1 MIINNT
7 VINKQLTKAI
17 FYNNFKKYL
26 QQDESSNLFM
36 LKSPVMI
43 EGLEFWADFNFQNN
57 ILESLKLS
65 IYQSNGPISY
75 SNMFEYKLKDIK
87 EIQDRW
93 LEKQYGS
100 FSEKSTYSTKFNT
113 SFAEII
119 SYIDTKSGETS
130 IIFLLLKFR
139 VYNFAGVKFQY
150 ENDFLEIYLFLNGE
164 EGLLLS
170 KPNSSYSEISDW
182 DSYLKEIMTKI
193 ESYIPEKYLK
203 AKGWR

>member
-7 VINKQLTKAI
+7 VINKQLTKEI
-17 FYNNFKKYL
+17 FYNNFKGYL
-26 QQDESSNLFM
+26 QQDENSNLFM

-65 IYQSNGPISY
+65 IYQSNEPVSY

-87 EIQDRW
+87 EIQDKW
-93 LEKQYGS
+93 LEKQYS
-100 FSEKSTYSTKFNT
+100 RFSEKSTYSTNFNT

-130 IIFLLLKFR
+130 I
-139 VYNFAGVKFQY
+139 
-150 ENDFLEIYLFLNGE
+150 LFLF
-164 EGLLLS
+164 S
-170 KPNSSYSEISDW
+170 
-182 DSYLKEIMTKI
+182 
-193 ESYIPEKYLK
+193 
-203 AKGWR
+203 

>member
-65 IYQSNGPISY
+65 IYQSNGSISY
-75 SNMFEYKLKDIK
+75 LNMFEYKLKDIK

-130 IIFLLLKFR
+130 IIFLFK
-139 VYNFAGVKFQY
+139 
-150 ENDFLEIYLFLNGE
+150 
-164 EGLLLS
+164 
-170 KPNSSYSEISDW
+170 
-182 DSYLKEIMTKI
+182 
-193 ESYIPEKYLK
+193 
-203 AKGWR
+203 

>member
-26 QQDESSNLFM
+26 RQDESSNFFM

-130 IIFLLLKFR
+130 IIFLFK
-139 VYNFAGVKFQY
+139 
-150 ENDFLEIYLFLNGE
+150 
-164 EGLLLS
+164 
-170 KPNSSYSEISDW
+170 
-182 DSYLKEIMTKI
+182 
-193 ESYIPEKYLK
+193 
-203 AKGWR
+203 

>member
-65 IYQSNGPISY
+65 IYQSNGSISY
-75 SNMFEYKLKDIK
+75 LNMFEYKLKDIK

-100 FSEKSTYSTKFNT
+100 FYEKSTYSTKFNT
-113 SFAEII
+113 SFAEIV

-130 IIFLLLKFR
+130 IIFLFK
-139 VYNFAGVKFQY
+139 
-150 ENDFLEIYLFLNGE
+150 
-164 EGLLLS
+164 
-170 KPNSSYSEISDW
+170 
-182 DSYLKEIMTKI
+182 
-193 ESYIPEKYLK
+193 
-203 AKGWR
+203 

>member
-87 EIQDRW
+87 EIQDKW
-93 LEKQYGS
+93 LEKQYS
-100 FSEKSTYSTKFNT
+100 IFSEKSTYSTKFNT

-130 IIFLLLKFR
+130 I
-139 VYNFAGVKFQY
+139 
-150 ENDFLEIYLFLNGE
+150 LFLF
-164 EGLLLS
+164 S
-170 KPNSSYSEISDW
+170 
-182 DSYLKEIMTKI
+182 
-193 ESYIPEKYLK
+193 
-203 AKGWR
+203 

>member
-26 QQDESSNLFM
+26 RQDESSNLFM

-75 SNMFEYKLKDIK
+75 SNMFEYQLKDIK
-87 EIQDRW
+87 ERYRI
-93 LEKQYGS
+93 G
-100 FSEKSTYSTKFNT
+100 
-113 SFAEII
+113 
-119 SYIDTKSGETS
+119 G
-130 IIFLLLKFR
+130 
-139 VYNFAGVKFQY
+139 
-150 ENDFLEIYLFLNGE
+150 
-164 EGLLLS
+164 
-170 KPNSSYSEISDW
+170 
-182 DSYLKEIMTKI
+182 
-193 ESYIPEKYLK
+193 
-203 AKGWR
+203 

>member
-57 ILESLKLS
+57 ILGSLKLS
-65 IYQSNGPISY
+65 IYQSNEPVSY

-87 EIQDRW
+87 EIQDKW
-93 LEKQYGS
+93 LEKQYS
-100 FSEKSTYSTKFNT
+100 IFSEKSTYSTKFNT

-130 IIFLLLKFR
+130 I
-139 VYNFAGVKFQY
+139 
-150 ENDFLEIYLFLNGE
+150 LFLF
-164 EGLLLS
+164 S
-170 KPNSSYSEISDW
+170 
-182 DSYLKEIMTKI
+182 
-193 ESYIPEKYLK
+193 
-203 AKGWR
+203 

>member
-7 VINKQLTKAI
+7 VINKHLTKAL
-17 FYNNFKKYL
+17 FYKNFNGYL

-36 LKSPVMI
+36 LKSPIMI

-87 EIQDRW
+87 EIQDKW
-93 LEKQYGS
+93 LEKQYGR
-100 FSEKSTYSTKFNT
+100 FSEKTIYSTKFNT

-130 IIFLLLKFR
+130 I
-139 VYNFAGVKFQY
+139 
-150 ENDFLEIYLFLNGE
+150 LFLF
-164 EGLLLS
+164 S
-170 KPNSSYSEISDW
+170 
-182 DSYLKEIMTKI
+182 
-193 ESYIPEKYLK
+193 
-203 AKGWR
+203 

>member
-87 EIQDRW
+87 EIQDKW

-100 FSEKSTYSTKFNT
+100 FYEKSTYSTKFNT
-113 SFAEII
+113 SFAGII
-119 SYIDTKSGETS
+119 SYIDTKSGATS
-130 IIFLLLKFR
+130 IIFLFK
-139 VYNFAGVKFQY
+139 
-150 ENDFLEIYLFLNGE
+150 
-164 EGLLLS
+164 
-170 KPNSSYSEISDW
+170 
-182 DSYLKEIMTKI
+182 
-193 ESYIPEKYLK
+193 
-203 AKGWR
+203 

>member
-65 IYQSNGPISY
+65 IYQSNGSISY
-75 SNMFEYKLKDIK
+75 LNMFEYKLKDIK
-87 EIQDRW
+87 EIQDKW

-100 FSEKSTYSTKFNT
+100 FYEKSTYSTKFNT

-130 IIFLLLKFR
+130 VIFLFK
-139 VYNFAGVKFQY
+139 
-150 ENDFLEIYLFLNGE
+150 
-164 EGLLLS
+164 
-170 KPNSSYSEISDW
+170 
-182 DSYLKEIMTKI
+182 
-193 ESYIPEKYLK
+193 
-203 AKGWR
+203 

>member
-87 EIQDRW
+87 EIQDKW
-93 LEKQYGS
+93 LEKQYS
-100 FSEKSTYSTKFNT
+100 IFSEKSTYSTKFNT

-130 IIFLLLKFR
+130 IIFLFK
-139 VYNFAGVKFQY
+139 
-150 ENDFLEIYLFLNGE
+150 
-164 EGLLLS
+164 
-170 KPNSSYSEISDW
+170 
-182 DSYLKEIMTKI
+182 
-193 ESYIPEKYLK
+193 
-203 AKGWR
+203 

>member
-7 VINKQLTKAI
+7 VINKQLTKEI

-65 IYQSNGPISY
+65 IYQSNGPINY
-75 SNMFEYKLKDIK
+75 SNMFEYKLKDVK
-87 EIQDRW
+87 EIQDKW

-100 FSEKSTYSTKFNT
+100 FSEKSTYSTKLNT

-130 IIFLLLKFR
+130 IIFLFK
-139 VYNFAGVKFQY
+139 
-150 ENDFLEIYLFLNGE
+150 
-164 EGLLLS
+164 
-170 KPNSSYSEISDW
+170 
-182 DSYLKEIMTKI
+182 
-193 ESYIPEKYLK
+193 
-203 AKGWR
+203 

>member
-26 QQDESSNLFM
+26 QQDESCNLFM
-36 LKSPVMI
+36 LRSPVMI

-130 IIFLLLKFR
+130 IIFLFK
-139 VYNFAGVKFQY
+139 
-150 ENDFLEIYLFLNGE
+150 
-164 EGLLLS
+164 
-170 KPNSSYSEISDW
+170 
-182 DSYLKEIMTKI
+182 
-193 ESYIPEKYLK
+193 
-203 AKGWR
+203 

>member
-26 QQDESSNLFM
+26 RQDESSNFFM

-75 SNMFEYKLKDIK
+75 SNMFEYQLKDIK

-100 FSEKSTYSTKFNT
+100 FYEKSTYSTKFNT

-130 IIFLLLKFR
+130 IIFLFK
-139 VYNFAGVKFQY
+139 
-150 ENDFLEIYLFLNGE
+150 
-164 EGLLLS
+164 
-170 KPNSSYSEISDW
+170 
-182 DSYLKEIMTKI
+182 
-193 ESYIPEKYLK
+193 
-203 AKGWR
+203 

>member
-36 LKSPVMI
+36 LKSPVII

-87 EIQDRW
+87 EIQDKW

-100 FSEKSTYSTKFNT
+100 FYEKSTYSTKFNT

-119 SYIDTKSGETS
+119 SYIDTKSGESS
-130 IIFLLLKFR
+130 IIFLFK
-139 VYNFAGVKFQY
+139 
-150 ENDFLEIYLFLNGE
+150 
-164 EGLLLS
+164 
-170 KPNSSYSEISDW
+170 
-182 DSYLKEIMTKI
+182 
-193 ESYIPEKYLK
+193 
-203 AKGWR
+203 

>member
-17 FYNNFKKYL
+17 FYNNFKKSL
-26 QQDESSNLFM
+26 RQDESSNLFM

-75 SNMFEYKLKDIK
+75 SNMFEYQLKDIK

-100 FSEKSTYSTKFNT
+100 FYEKSTYSTKFNT

-130 IIFLLLKFR
+130 IIFLFK
-139 VYNFAGVKFQY
+139 
-150 ENDFLEIYLFLNGE
+150 
-164 EGLLLS
+164 
-170 KPNSSYSEISDW
+170 
-182 DSYLKEIMTKI
+182 
-193 ESYIPEKYLK
+193 
-203 AKGWR
+203 

>member
-100 FSEKSTYSTKFNT
+100 FYEKSTYSTKFNT
-113 SFAEII
+113 SFAEIV

-130 IIFLLLKFR
+130 IIFLFK
-139 VYNFAGVKFQY
+139 
-150 ENDFLEIYLFLNGE
+150 
-164 EGLLLS
+164 
-170 KPNSSYSEISDW
+170 
-182 DSYLKEIMTKI
+182 
-193 ESYIPEKYLK
+193 
-203 AKGWR
+203 

>member
-7 VINKQLTKAI
+7 VINKQLTKEI
-17 FYNNFKKYL
+17 FYNNFKGYL
-26 QQDESSNLFM
+26 QQDENSNSFM
-36 LKSPVMI
+36 LKSPVTI

-87 EIQDRW
+87 EIQDKW

-100 FSEKSTYSTKFNT
+100 FYEKSTYSTKFNT

-119 SYIDTKSGETS
+119 SYIDTKSGESS
-130 IIFLLLKFR
+130 IIFLFK
-139 VYNFAGVKFQY
+139 
-150 ENDFLEIYLFLNGE
+150 
-164 EGLLLS
+164 
-170 KPNSSYSEISDW
+170 
-182 DSYLKEIMTKI
+182 
-193 ESYIPEKYLK
+193 
-203 AKGWR
+203 